1 MVARPP
7 EKFSRPLRGA
17 RFTAE
22 HAGVKAAGGSGPRS
36 GRSDDDG
43 GGAPPRCA
51 DVPLSGTHGIEL
63 VSRAVK

>member
-43 GGAPPRCA
+43 GHRLVAPMFRFR
-51 DVPLSGTHGIEL
+51 ERM
-63 VSRAVK
+63 VSSWYPGR